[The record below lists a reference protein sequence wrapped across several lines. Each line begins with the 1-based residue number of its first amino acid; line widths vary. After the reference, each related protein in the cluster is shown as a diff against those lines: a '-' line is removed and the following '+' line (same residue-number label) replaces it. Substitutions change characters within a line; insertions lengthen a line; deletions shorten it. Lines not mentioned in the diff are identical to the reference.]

1 MSLRLICGKAG
12 SGKTETCLN
21 EIKDRIKENKKIYI
35 ITPEQ
40 YSYTAEKRLLE
51 KLGNKS
57 VINAEVLTFA
67 RMSYRALN
75 DVGGITKPNLSKAG
89 KAMLYYDILEKQ
101 KDKLTFLGK
110 SDKNIELIDTQIT
123 ELKKHQVS
131 VNKLKEVIDIEKE
144 DVYLQKKLEDIYSI
158 YKEYEQALYGKYIE
172 ENDKLDILASQLKKT
187 TEYNN
192 VIFYIDEFD
201 GFTKQEY
208 SVIEELLKIADE
220 INVTITTDD
229 LDMTKSIYEDL
240 FYSNKQVADK
250 LLFLA
255 RSNNIQCEKTLFLD
269 NTYRFKN
276 DELKHLEENINKIP
290 YSQYNKE
297 IENIELYLAKNPYL
311 EIENIAKQIIKLIRN
326 EKYRYK
332 DIVIISKQLQVYGS
346 LIKAIFGIYNI
357 PVFIDEKKQLN
368 QNLFAKYI
376 LAILEIYSSNWSYES
391 VIGYLKT
398 GFIDADESQ
407 IYEFENTTRKWGI
420 KGQKWYKDEWNFFS
434 EDEEEKEK
442 SIRVNII
449 RNNYIKPLLKLKE
462 KFNNSKTVASMNTA
476 LYEFLVENNIIEKL
490 KEKQKVL
497 EEQGKIEL
505 AKEQES
511 AWDAIIKT
519 IEEMNELFGE
529 NKTTF
534 AYYKELLKVGLNK
547 NPLGRIPETQD
558 QVIVG
563 DVDRT
568 RTNKVK
574 AVFLVGVNDG
584 IFPSIRK
591 EEGFLNDEDRK
602 ELKNKNIELA
612 KGTLENL
619 YEENFIIYKA
629 FTTAEEKL
637 YVSYS
642 SSDSQGA
649 SLRPSIYVTRLK
661 KIFTN
666 LKEKSDIQ
674 EEIAFEI
681 INDINTF
688 NELIKNIRRKKDGE
702 HIEPIWDI
710 VYEYYKNKDEW
721 KEKLNQAEEALEFR
735 NEPED
740 ISNENIN
747 KMYGNTLVTSISKL
761 EKYQSCPF
769 SYYLK
774 YGLKLKPEDEYKMKS
789 IDTGTFMHETIDEF
803 FHIVRQEEL
812 EINELNE
819 EKIYEIIQKI
829 IEEKLGL
836 PKYYIFTSSEKF
848 RALTNKLKKVVYVS
862 MQYIIEGLKNSDF
875 KVMANE
881 LEFKKG
887 KEYKPIELSLEDGKK
902 VEITGKIDRID
913 IAKTKEGNYIRIIDY
928 KSSVKNIDLN
938 EVMAGLQIQLITY
951 LDAACKIEQ
960 MMPAGILY
968 YNLIDPVLKSN
979 KPISKENIE
988 EEIKKKFKMNGIILA
1003 DVNVIKMMDKKLE
1016 KGSSNIVPAYLD
1028 KDGNVS
1034 KSKSNTLTKYEF
1046 EDLMEKTNSIIKD
1059 ISRQILRGNIKI
1071 SPYYQTKNNKTAC
1084 DYCEFKEIC
1093 NYKEKGCIHYNYIKN
1108 DTRENI
1114 LSKIRKERDLDE

>member
-1 MSLRLICGKAG
+1 MSLRLICGKTG
-12 SGKTETCLN
+12 TGKTETCLN
-21 EIKDRIKENKKIYI
+21 EIKEKIKENKKIYI

-40 YSYTAEKRLLE
+40 YSYTAEKNLLE
-51 KLGNKS
+51 KLGTKS

-67 RMSYRALN
+67 RMSYRVLN
-75 DVGGITKPNLSKAG
+75 DVGGIIKPNLSKAG

-101 KDKLTFLGK
+101 KAKLTFLGK
-110 SDKNIELIDTQIT
+110 SDKNVELIDTQIT
-123 ELKKHQVS
+123 ELKKHQIS
-131 VNKLKEVIDIEKE
+131 VNKLKDIIDTENE
-144 DVYLQKKLEDIYSI
+144 NVYLQKKLEDIYKI
-158 YKEYEQALYGKYIE
+158 YTEYEQALYGKYIE
-172 ENDKLDILASQLKKT
+172 ENDKLEILANQLKNT

-208 SVIEELLKIADE
+208 KVIEELLKVADE

-229 LDMTKSIYEDL
+229 LDMTKTIDEDL
-240 FYSNKQVADK
+240 FYFNKQVADK

-255 RSNNIQCEKTLFLD
+255 RSNNIKCEKTLFLSKV
-269 NTYRFKN
+269 YRFEN
-276 DELKHLEENINKIP
+276 EELYHLEENISKIP
-290 YSQYNKE
+290 YFQYNKD
-297 IENIELYLAKNPYL
+297 IKNIEIYLAKNPYL
-311 EIENIAKQIIKLIRN
+311 EIENVAKQIVKLVKN
-326 EKYRYK
+326 ENYRYK

-346 LIKAIFGIYNI
+346 LIKAILGIYNI

-368 QNLFAKYI
+368 QNIFAKYI
-376 LAILEIYSSNWSYES
+376 LAILEIFSSNWSYEA

-398 GFIDADESQ
+398 GFIDVEDSQ

-434 EDEEEKEK
+434 ENEEEKDRNN
-442 SIRVNII
+442 RVNII
-449 RNNYIKPLLKLKE
+449 RNNYIKPLLELKE
-462 KFNNSKTVASMNTA
+462 TFNNSKTVASMNTA
-476 LYEFLVENNIIEKL
+476 LYEFLIKNNIIEKL
-490 KEKQKVL
+490 KEKQKIL
-497 EEQGKIEL
+497 DEQGKIEL
-505 AKEQES
+505 ANEQEE
-511 AWDAIIKT
+511 AWNAIIKT

-534 AYYKELLKVGLNK
+534 THYRELLKVGLDN
-547 NPLGRIPETQD
+547 NPLGRIPESQD
-558 QVIVG
+558 QVIIG
-563 DVDRT
+563 DVNRT

-574 AVFLVGVNDG
+574 VVFLVGVNDG
-584 IFPSIRK
+584 VFPAIRK

-602 ELKNKNIELA
+602 ELKSKDVELA
-612 KGTLENL
+612 KGTIENI
-619 YEENFIIYKA
+619 YEENFMIYKA
-629 FTTAEEKL
+629 FTTAEKKL

-642 SSDSQGA
+642 ASDSEGA

-674 EEIAFEI
+674 EENSFEI
-681 INDINTF
+681 INHINTF
-688 NELIKNIRRKKDGE
+688 DELIKNIRRKKDGE
-702 HIEPIWDI
+702 QVEPVWNV

-721 KEKLNQAEEALEFR
+721 KEKLNQAEKALEFR
-735 NEPED
+735 NEPEN
-740 ISNENIN
+740 ISNENTK
-747 KMYGNTLVTSISKL
+747 KMYGDTLVTSISKL

-803 FHIVRQEEL
+803 FHIVRQENL

-819 EKIYEIIQKI
+819 EKMYEIIQKI

-848 RALTNKLKKVVYVS
+848 RALTNKLKRVVYVS

-881 LEFKKG
+881 LEFKNG
-887 KEYKPIELSLEDGKK
+887 KEYKPIELNLEDGKK

-979 KPISKENIE
+979 KPISKEDIE
-988 EEIKKKFKMNGIILA
+988 EEIKKKFKMNGLILA
-1003 DVNVIKMMDKKLE
+1003 DVNVIKMMDKNLE
-1016 KGSSNIVPAYLD
+1016 KGSSNVVPAYLD
-1028 KDGNVS
+1028 KEGNVS

-1046 EDLMEKTNSIIKD
+1046 QDLMEKTNNIIKD

-1093 NYKEKGCIHYNYIKN
+1093 NYKEKGCIHYNYIRN

-1114 LSKIRKERDLDE
+1114 LSRIRKERDLDE